1 MAEAR
6 VREPSAFH
14 GTQEEDGQDWL
25 ERFEELADMNKWK
38 GANKLTCVKSYLE
51 GTARKWFRIKK
62 PASWEDFREKFL
74 MAFEFKNFLFK
85 VETRLRSRRQGLNGS
100 IETYF
105 YDVLS
110 LCTQLEEESETEMS
124 ELTKVNYLLNGLT
137 PTLLDRLWPLV
148 PEPINSTDSLLAAAL
163 KHAQAR
169 EMMASLQPKAFPSR
183 QYKREDSDTE
193 ESDLKYMIR
202 QLKKDLDATNRKLDA
217 RPNWQPNFTNNE
229 YQRNNYE
236 QPRKQTRFVNENPR
250 FQQTNRFQSNRTTDG
265 RPICNI
271 CRKPGHIARFC
282 KSRNEEYPRAVNA
295 LHAIGKSLVK
305 KEVLCNGIK
314 AEALIDTGAALT
326 AVSEQFANGCAKSK
340 CAWTGPAISL
350 ANGEMTW
357 PTCGIHVNIKIGQ
370 KKAKGVAIVMPL
382 PNTDIL
388 IGNDLLRQFGNIE
401 IHYSKQADDDYDFFN
416 VTPSQQTPIVLSQDI
431 VVPAKSVVPV
441 ETNLVPDQTWNKKG
455 FFCSRAIYTIIC
467 KKGSKPR
474 ALDHH
479 LLGPNIAD

>member
-1 MAEAR
+1 MSLSSIEPPKILEETDPLKTSYGSTRAGEIETLVVPDSEIIEPETMAEAR
-6 VREPSAFH
+6 VREPSVFH

-85 VETRLRSRRQGLNGS
+85 VETRLMSRRQGLNGP

-148 PEPINSTDSLLAAAL
+148 PEPINSTGSLLAAAL

-169 EMMASLQPKAFPSR
+169 EMMASIQPKAFPSR
-183 QYKREDSDTE
+183 QNKREDSDTE
-193 ESDLKYMIR
+193 ESDLKEMIR

-217 RPNWQPNFTNNE
+217 RQNWQPNFKHNE

-326 AVSEQFANGCAKSK
+326 AV
-340 CAWTGPAISL
+340 
-350 ANGEMTW
+350 
-357 PTCGIHVNIKIGQ
+357 
-370 KKAKGVAIVMPL
+370 
-382 PNTDIL
+382 
-388 IGNDLLRQFGNIE
+388 
-401 IHYSKQADDDYDFFN
+401 
-416 VTPSQQTPIVLSQDI
+416 
-431 VVPAKSVVPV
+431 
-441 ETNLVPDQTWNKKG
+441 
-455 FFCSRAIYTIIC
+455 RAICEWMRKIQMRLDRSRNFPRKRRNDMASLRNPRQYQDWTKRSKRRSHRNAATEYRYSDRKRSAETI
-467 KKGSKPR
+467 R
-474 ALDHH
+474 QY
-479 LLGPNIAD
+479 